1 MINIGL
7 IGYGYWGP
15 NIAKNLHANEKI
27 NLKYICD
34 KSTDSIAKAKL
45 IFLSQVEYTDDFN
58 QIINDPDIHAIAI
71 AVQTSVH
78 YYLVRQALLK
88 GKHVFVE
95 KPFTSSVNE
104 AIELDEL
111 AKSLNL
117 KIHVNHIMIF
127 HPAIKKIKELIVSNQ
142 IGDLLCVN
150 AMRINLGP
158 IKKDVSA
165 MWDLALHDLA
175 IIDYLTEG
183 SEPYFVSLVGEKLYN
198 PKESL
203 SFLSLRYK
211 GFIAHIQSSWISPL
225 KERKLT
231 IVGSKKMII
240 FDDMKNSE
248 KLTIYH
254 KNFELVLDKNMNY
267 EQYSVQT
274 HEGDVWSPY
283 LKQEDALYNSIEYFR
298 KVVEENYQS
307 ISGTVQAIRIQ
318 KILEKADIGAHDQKS
333 F

>member
-15 NIAKNLHANEKI
+15 NIAKNLNANAKI

-34 KSTDSIAKAKL
+34 KSTDRIAKAKL
-45 IFLSQVEYTDDFN
+45 LFLSQVEYTDDFN
-58 QIINDPDIHAIAI
+58 QIINDPNIHAIAI
-71 AVQTSVH
+71 AVQTSAH
-78 YYLVRQALLK
+78 YSLVMQALLK
-88 GKHVFVE
+88 GKHVFIE
-95 KPFTSSVNE
+95 KPFTSTVDE

-117 KIHVNHIMIF
+117 KIHVDHIMIF
-127 HPAIKKIKELIVSNQ
+127 HPAIKKIKELIVNNQ
-142 IGDLLCVN
+142 IGDILCVN
-150 AMRINLGP
+150 AMRMNLGP

-183 SEPYFVSLVGEKLYN
+183 SEPHLISLIGEKLYN

-203 SFLSLRYK
+203 SFLSMRYN

-225 KERKLT
+225 KERKIT

-248 KLTIYH
+248 KLTIY
-254 KNFELVLDKNMNY
+254 DKNVKIVSDKNIEY
-267 EQYSVQT
+267 NDYSVET

-283 LKQEDALYNSIEYFR
+283 LKQENALYNSIECFR
-298 KVVEENYQS
+298 KAVTENHQS

-318 KILEKADIGAHDQKS
+318 KILEKADKS
-333 F
+333 IDL